1 MALLL
6 FRPPGSPLVP
16 PYFILLESVACM
28 GFIGCMEMDRGI
40 LLASGYLVEARFYR
54 TREQSVSQ
62 FSGYNN
68 NREEKHESGD
78 V

>member
-1 MALLL
+1 
-6 FRPPGSPLVP
+6 
-16 PYFILLESVACM
+16 M
-28 GFIGCMEMDRGI
+28 GFIGCMEMDGGI

-68 NREEKHESGD
+68 NREEKHESSD